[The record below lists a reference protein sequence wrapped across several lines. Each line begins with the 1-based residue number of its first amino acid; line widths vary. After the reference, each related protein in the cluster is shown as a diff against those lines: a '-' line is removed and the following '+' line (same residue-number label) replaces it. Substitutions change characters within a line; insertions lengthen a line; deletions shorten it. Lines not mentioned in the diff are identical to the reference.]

1 VAIEIN
7 RNFEDRLIKLESKL
21 NSIHVNVPSEN
32 QQVSF
37 KFGFGRFTPI
47 KPNTKPKNPQKNKK
61 QTKTQNSKKLKR
73 NRLFGLSN
81 EMNL

>member
-1 VAIEIN
+1 MN
-7 RNFEDRLIKLESKL
+7 N
-21 NSIHVNVPSEN
+21 
-32 QQVSF
+32 
-37 KFGFGRFTPI
+37 FGFERFTPI
-47 KPNTKPKNPQKNKK
+47 KPNTKPKNPKKNKK